1 MFELINVIF
10 CDYQHGELHMSRKRV
25 ILDFPC
31 LFLNARTIEHA
42 TGNSNKKPKRE
53 TDKKES
59 EGDPRKTV
67 EMATNPI
74 KAETGNFPSVEKS
87 SAGRRRKKTD
97 KRNNTKNHTSLEI
110 DGNLFR
116 SLCGRNRAS
125 MNSWLKSGSFAS
137 SR

>member
-53 TDKKES
+53 TDKRVREILGKQLKWQLIPLRLKLETFQALKRVALDGDVKKLIKETIQ
-59 EGDPRKTV
+59 KIIQV
-67 EMATNPI
+67 
-74 KAETGNFPSVEKS
+74 
-87 SAGRRRKKTD
+87 
-97 KRNNTKNHTSLEI
+97 
-110 DGNLFR
+110 
-116 SLCGRNRAS
+116 
-125 MNSWLKSGSFAS
+125 
-137 SR
+137 